1 MDRNTKKIYLRGAVF
16 VVPVLLFAG
25 CRILPRACI
34 ALADRDARRMGPA
47 YTAPVT
53 GEDLEADRVRR
64 DREAANAAAMARARE
79 KKPAQGIPAADGFKT
94 APIASAQQMPDAVV
108 MDGDNVAWLST
119 HAGEVVIAPRAGG
132 APRVVA
138 KDQKLSQRR
147 HNQALAL
154 GGGWV
159 YWLTAPKE
167 EGEGAVM
174 RAPIAGGAP
183 ETVAEHLE
191 GLTAIVAEKENV
203 WFARSP
209 RVTRD
214 DEGDGGV
221 LGGVWLLKKDG
232 PVRVVAAEMPCA
244 LAVDEKNVYVVD
256 ASQIWRGPK
265 LPGKKVVAPTK
276 LTTASQ
282 RLGCSVAVDK
292 EHVYWTIPGD
302 DAVMRAKKTDG
313 TQPRAL
319 GFIRSRPTNV
329 AVDGGYAWVL
339 TETRPKAL
347 GEQGGVFRIALRA
360 DLGSGAAVPQAV
372 IVDQVGLNSI
382 ATQGGHAIFTSYDQS
397 ENDGKVTRV
406 AAD

>member
-16 VVPVLLFAG
+16 VVPVLLIAG
-25 CRILPRACI
+25 CRILPRACL
-34 ALADRDARRMGPA
+34 ALADRDARLAGPA

-53 GEDLEADRVRR
+53 MEDLEADRTRR

-79 KKPAQGIPAADGFKT
+79 KKPAQGIPAADGFKAT
-94 APIASAQQMPDAVV
+94 AIASGQQMPDAVV
-108 MDGDNVAWLST
+108 MDADNVAWLST
-119 HAGEVVIAPRAGG
+119 HAGEVVVAPRAGG
-132 APRVVA
+132 AARVIA

-147 HNQALAL
+147 HSQALAL
-154 GGGWV
+154 TSSHV
-159 YWLTAPKE
+159 YWLTAPRE

-174 RAPIAGGAP
+174 RAPIGGGPA
-183 ETVAEHLE
+183 ETLAEHLE
-191 GLTAIVAEKENV
+191 GLTAVVAEKENV

-209 RVTRD
+209 RITRD

-232 PVRVVAAEMPCA
+232 PVRVVAAETPCA
-244 LAVDEKNVYVVD
+244 IALDDKNVFVVD

-265 LPGKKVVAPTK
+265 LPGKKEVAPSK
-276 LTTASQ
+276 LTTATQ

-302 DAVMRAKKTDG
+302 DTVMRAKKTDG

-319 GFIRSRPTNV
+319 GFIRSRPTNI

-347 GEQGGVFRIALRA
+347 GEQGSVFRIALRA
-360 DLGSGAAVPQAV
+360 DLGSGAALPQPV
-372 IVDQVGLNSI
+372 VVDQAGLNSI
-382 ATQGGHAIFTSYDQS
+382 VAQGGQAIFTSYDQS
-397 ENDGKVTRV
+397 ENDGKITRV
-406 AAD
+406 TAD